1 MENNKGSQMDR
12 INRYADLIYKHSGKA
27 VRPYRADGYMNMMT

>member
-12 INRYADLIYKHSGKA
+12 INRYADLIYKHPAKLCA
-27 VRPYRADGYMNMMT
+27 RTAQTAT